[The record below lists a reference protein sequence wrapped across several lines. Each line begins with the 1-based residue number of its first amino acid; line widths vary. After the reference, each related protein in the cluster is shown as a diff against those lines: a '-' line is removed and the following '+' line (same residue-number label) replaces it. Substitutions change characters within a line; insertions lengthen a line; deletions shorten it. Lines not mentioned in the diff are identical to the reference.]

1 MTYLLLKKDDNFIPD
16 PETYIHR
23 VGRTARAGR
32 SGIAISLV
40 HDQPTYN
47 QLRFIQNHLQKEISQ
62 IEEKDIEELGK
73 MLREYDI

>member
-47 QLRFIQNHLQKEISQ
+47 QLRFIQNHLQKRNQ
-62 IEEKDIEELGK
+62 PNRRKRYRRTRK
-73 MLREYDI
+73 NVTRV